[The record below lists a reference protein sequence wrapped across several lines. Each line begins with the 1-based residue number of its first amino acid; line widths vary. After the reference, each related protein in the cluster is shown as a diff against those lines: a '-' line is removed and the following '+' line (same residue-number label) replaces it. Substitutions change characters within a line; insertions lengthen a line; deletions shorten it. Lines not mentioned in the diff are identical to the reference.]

1 MSDPGEEPEEDLLSY
16 SVSEDEELQQYEQE
30 QADAAEA
37 LSAQVGGSTVPL
49 QHTPRAQSGDCSGQ
63 HRRGRA
69 VEWTGCHGKK
79 KWQEEWVRRRW
90 RRRRRTITVAFNV
103 RRIRRDA

>member
-63 HRRGRA
+63 RA
-69 VEWTGCHGKK
+69 APAAGK
-79 KWQEEWVRRRW
+79 R
-90 RRRRRTITVAFNV
+90 A
-103 RRIRRDA
+103 RRIRRLVLAHGVTC